1 MSNLKTRLLQT
12 TLEWHSAE
20 EIPPLHIVEYA
31 DESWLQSAP
40 LLLIDTAGKIAVGY
54 CQQENSQ
61 QPRFE
66 LGASG
71 KALGEISLWAIIEAP
86 ATEGTPRMARRYRG
100 IPEVGHVAIFAPGE

>member
-1 MSNLKTRLLQT
+1 MSNLKTGLLQT

-31 DESWLQSAP
+31 GESWSQSAP
-40 LLLIDTAGKIAVGY
+40 LLLVDIAGKMAVGY
-54 CQQENSQ
+54 CQQENGQ

-71 KALGEISLWAIIEAP
+71 KALGEISLWAIVEVPSAEDIAP
-86 ATEGTPRMARRYRG
+86 EMERRPDNYSSHR
-100 IPEVGHVAIFAPGE
+100 